1 MLTLFTINT
10 CKSFGCRNLGLP
22 ISASAD
28 YRWPDYRLGFPA
40 LHCRACGSYPPLFDE
55 QQFNEWLA
63 AHLKAYATDNG
74 YFCLECYSQKIICYG
89 YNPQRTQRVQCRACK
104 KVWTPKRQIK
114 RKIVPPERIETISL
128 IVPFQ
133 GSGAEQKLYVLIS
146 FDAFRGSVLHISTNF
161 TPHASGET
169 LRYRWRGHIEPD
181 LRHSD
186 IVNRV
191 DMREMQFLHR
201 SQFDEIQYGS
211 AALKRNARGAIL
223 RPVISAHGHFR
234 VLNILFPQVKTHV
247 ISHECFL
254 RGAVITA
261 WADLFRQR
269 HGELWFI
276 EENIH
281 EAESEIPWTFLRTT
295 QHGWWQTQWQLWGQ
309 GKNRR
314 MVCSLAGGDK
324 RNAKI
329 LSLTASRNFCHW
341 LYKQAEYSHS
351 TKLSAGRV
359 MQILLSL
366 ANEYNHNLTQT
377 LSGTSIG

>member
-1 MLTLFTINT
+1 M
-10 CKSFGCRNLGLP
+10 
-22 ISASAD
+22 
-28 YRWPDYRLGFPA
+28 
-40 LHCRACGSYPPLFDE
+40 
-55 QQFNEWLA
+55 
-63 AHLKAYATDNG
+63 
-74 YFCLECYSQKIICYG
+74 
-89 YNPQRTQRVQCRACK
+89 
-104 KVWTPKRQIK
+104 
-114 RKIVPPERIETISL
+114 
-128 IVPFQ
+128 PFQ
-133 GSGAEQKLYVLIS
+133 GSCAEQKLYVLIS
-146 FDAFRGSVLHISTNF
+146 FDADRGNVLHISTNF

-254 RGAVITA
+254 RGAAITA

-276 EENIH
+276 EEEIH

-314 MVCSLAGGDK
+314 MVCSLTGGDK

-377 LSGTSIG
+377 LSGTSTG